1 MKCLCVTSPF
11 RTICYT
17 ICMMFVREAHMK
29 TTRDSN
35 RPPMLWTP
43 WGEQKIAQP
52 GEKFAALRRLALR
65 LRKSRQFK
73 LAQQKPAAN

>member
-1 MKCLCVTSPF
+1 
-11 RTICYT
+11 
-17 ICMMFVREAHMK
+17 MK

-73 LAQQKPAAN
+73 LAEQKPAAN

>member
-1 MKCLCVTSPF
+1 
-11 RTICYT
+11 
-17 ICMMFVREAHMK
+17 MK
-29 TTRDSN
+29 TIRDSN

-73 LAQQKPAAN
+73 LAQQKPTAN